1 MKKIRSQI
9 VLAGTFV
16 STLVAQHWASKIL
29 SYKDVQKEA
38 AAQALRDTHLPPA
51 GREMRNELKIL
62 GQRLLEQGKKLEAL
76 EEKKVQESD
85 ASIIAEN
92 LKIGEEHIKEAQE
105 LLNSGDTSDPIIQA
119 AMSKLSEGRISYDQ
133 AMDKVNE
140 IIGPDKFLPDLTSLY
155 EYLDS
160 LSLLQESA
168 FFHIIVLTVIL
179 TCILNITSVFFGN
192 EIISYFKLE
201 EKYPKLAFF
210 FKVRNQ
216 FQRYYLIFTLI
227 VMVWL
232 CFGALFLNLLI
243 LL

>member
-1 MKKIRSQI
+1 
-9 VLAGTFV
+9 
-16 STLVAQHWASKIL
+16 
-29 SYKDVQKEA
+29 
-38 AAQALRDTHLPPA
+38 
-51 GREMRNELKIL
+51 
-62 GQRLLEQGKKLEAL
+62 
-76 EEKKVQESD
+76 
-85 ASIIAEN
+85 
-92 LKIGEEHIKEAQE
+92 
-105 LLNSGDTSDPIIQA
+105 
-119 AMSKLSEGRISYDQ
+119 MSKLSPLRGEGRISYDQ

-227 VMVWL
+227 VMV
-232 CFGALFLNLLI
+232 
-243 LL
+243 